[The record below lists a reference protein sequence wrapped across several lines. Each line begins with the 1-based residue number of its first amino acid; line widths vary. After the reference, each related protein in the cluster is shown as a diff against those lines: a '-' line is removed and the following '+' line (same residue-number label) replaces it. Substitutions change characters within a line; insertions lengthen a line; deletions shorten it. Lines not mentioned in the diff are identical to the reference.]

1 MKAGDKRIAEF
12 FEGCYS
18 EYEFENPLTYDEEH
32 FVERYL
38 SSSYSLG
45 ENEAH
50 YRRINYLKKSMP

>member
-38 SSSYSLG
+38 SGSYSLG
-45 ENEAH
+45 ENEAN
-50 YRRINYLKKSMP
+50 YRECI